1 MSVVD
6 WVIAATVGFS
16 MLLGLVRGFTRELI
30 SLAGWI
36 AGIVLAYLY
45 SESLGAVLPFDLPV
59 AGMDT
64 ALAALLILLGCLI
77 AAALIG
83 ALLKALLAAVKLTF
97 ADRLLGAVF
106 GWLRAMLVIGGL
118 VLLAG
123 ATEARKLDWW
133 KESILLPWVQ
143 ACVRFASPMLPE
155 SLARLAGSK

>member
-6 WVIAATVGFS
+6 WVIAATVGIS

-45 SESLGAVLPFDLPV
+45 SESLGTVLPFDLPV
-59 AGMDT
+59 AGMKT
-64 ALAALLILLGCLI
+64 ALAALLILLGCLVI
-77 AAALIG
+77 AALVG
-83 ALLKALLAAVKLTF
+83 ALMKALLAAVKLTF

-123 ATEARKLDWW
+123 ATEAPRLDWW
-133 KESILLPWVQ
+133 KESRLLPWVQ
-143 ACVRFASPMLPE
+143 ACVRFASPMLPD
-155 SLARLAGSK
+155 SLARFAGG